1 MPKSFLK
8 SILLL
13 IIIMFSTTE
22 IFSQWVA
29 QTSGTTATL
38 RSIRA
43 VNDNVV
49 WACGTGG
56 VVLKTTDGGTNW
68 TLCTPTLTT
77 ATNYCVDALDANTAW
92 VTGTVGGSANVS
104 IWKTTDGGTNWTS
117 QYNNPAGFGDGVR
130 FFNANDGVYYG
141 DPDPWPSG
149 NWEILTTSNGGTNWN
164 RVPRTNFPAADS
176 TFEEWGSASSMDIV
190 GDNVWFN
197 SYYGVT
203 TTNPVR
209 VYRSTN
215 KGYNW
220 TSYPIP
226 FPSGG
231 NYAILAFSSATNG
244 AIGSINGDL
253 GFTSDGGA
261 TWTFSTI
268 TGAAF
273 RGMTNVP
280 GFNIFITVGGSGVS
294 YYSYNFGPWVSLT
307 TGTTQTLRC
316 VDASTNFAWAG
327 GGAGTILRIAN
338 TAVPVE
344 LTSFTASIVD
354 KNVTLNWTTA
364 TEINN
369 YGFEVQRKSSNG
381 DFVTIAFVEG
391 HGTTQKPQSYSYTD
405 KNVEY
410 GRYSYRLK
418 QVDYNGIFSYS
429 DAVEVDARIPAKFG
443 LSQNYP
449 NPFNPSTTINYEVAK
464 ETNVSLKV
472 YDAIGNEVATLVNE
486 TKAPG
491 TYEVIFDAS
500 NLTNGVYFY
509 KMQAGNF
516 TATKKLVLIK

>member
-1 MPKSFLK
+1 MSKFFLK
-8 SILLL
+8 IVP
-13 IIIMFSTTE
+13 IMMLVFFSSSE

-29 QTSGTTATL
+29 QTSGTTATI
-38 RSIRA
+38 RGIRA

-49 WACGTGG
+49 WACGTTG
-56 VVLKTTDGGTNW
+56 VVLKTTDGGTTW
-68 TLCTPTLTT
+68 RVLTPTLST
-77 ATNYCVDALDANTAW
+77 ATNYTVDALDTTTAW
-92 VTGTVGGSANVS
+92 VTGTVGGSADVS
-104 IWKTTDGGTNWTS
+104 IWKTTDGGATWVS
-117 QYNNPAGFGDGVR
+117 QYNNPLGFGDGVR

-149 NWEILTTSNGGTNWN
+149 NWEILVTSNGGTNWN
-164 RVPRTNFPAADS
+164 RVPRTNFPPADS
-176 TFEEWGSASSMDIV
+176 TAEEFGCANSLDIF

-197 SYYGVT
+197 TYYNQT
-203 TTNPVR
+203 TTNPSH

-215 KGYNW
+215 KGLNW

-231 NYAILAFSSATNG
+231 TYGVLAFSSANHG

-253 GFTSDGGA
+253 GFTADGGA

-268 TGAAF
+268 SGSVF

-280 GFNIFITVGGSGVS
+280 GYNIFITVGSSGVS
-294 YYSYNFGPWVSLT
+294 YYSVNFGPWISLT

-316 VDASTNFAWAG
+316 VDASANFAWAG
-327 GGAGTILRIAN
+327 GNSGTILKLSN

-344 LTSFTASIVD
+344 LTSFTASVVG
-354 KNVTLNWTTA
+354 KNVSLNWSTA

-369 YGFEVQRKSSNG
+369 YGFEVQRKTSNA

-391 HGTTQKPQSYSYTD
+391 KGTTQNPQSYSYTD
-405 KNVEY
+405 KNLEY
-410 GRYSYRLK
+410 GKYSYRLK
-418 QVDYNGIFSYS
+418 QVDLNGNFSYS
-429 DAVEVDARIPAKFG
+429 DIVEVDARIPNKFG
-443 LSQNYP
+443 LNQNYP
-449 NPFNPSTTINYEVAK
+449 NPFNPSTTISYEIAK

-472 YDAIGNEVATLVNE
+472 YDAIGNEIATLVNE

-491 TYEVIFDAS
+491 TYEVIFDGS

-509 KMQAGNF
+509 KIDAGSF
-516 TATKKLVLIK
+516 TATKKLILMK